1 MSNTADLEGF
11 KNIKIASTS
20 SEDSGNESKDK
31 LESYVIDEMKN
42 SYIFQEIFNA
52 YGNSFDKLGLDISD
66 LFLQILPQTATE
78 WGLKLWEERV
88 GITTNNAKS
97 IEERRARV
105 LAKLNSK
112 GTTTVEVIKQICK
125 SFVSEAEIIQ
135 NNPEYYFQVNLI
147 SDTGF
152 PYALDSLYDSIEIAK
167 PAHLGVKY
175 KLISMNQSEMY
186 YGLASIMGETMT
198 VYPWGAK
205 NIEFS
210 GKMESSISQC
220 TGSESITIYPS
231 KEMS

>member
-1 MSNTADLEGF
+1 MSNTADLEAF
-11 KNIKIASTS
+11 ENVKIASNS
-20 SEDSGNESKDK
+20 SEDSGNQSVDNLK
-31 LESYVIDEMKN
+31 SYVIDEVK
-42 SYIFQEIFNA
+42 SGYIFQEIFNA
-52 YGNSFDKLGLDISD
+52 YGNRFDKLGLDISE

-78 WGLKLWEERV
+78 WGLKLWEKRV

-135 NNPEYYFQVNLI
+135 NNPEYYFQINLI

-175 KLISMNQSEMY
+175 KLISVNQSQMY
-186 YGLASIMGETMT
+186 YGLSSIMGETMT
-198 VYPWGAK
+198 VYPWIAK
-205 NIEFS
+205 NIES
-210 GKMESSISQC
+210 NGKIEIGISQC
-220 TGSESITIYPS
+220 TGSENITIYPS
-231 KEMS
+231 KEMN

>member
-1 MSNTADLEGF
+1 MNNIADLEAF
-11 KNIKIASTS
+11 KNIKSASTS
-20 SEDSGNESKDK
+20 SENSGNQSVDNLK
-31 LESYVIDEMKN
+31 SYVIDEIKN

-52 YGNSFDKLGLDISD
+52 YGSRFDKLGLDISD

-78 WGLKLWEERV
+78 WGLKLWEKRV

-112 GTTTVEVIKQICK
+112 GTTTVEVIKQTCK

-152 PYALDSLYDSIEIAK
+152 PYALDSLYDSIGIAK

-175 KLISMNQSEMY
+175 KLISVNQSQMY
-186 YGLASIMGETMT
+186 YGLGSIMGETMT
-198 VYPWGAK
+198 VYPWRAK

-210 GKMESSISQC
+210 EKMESGISQC

-231 KEMS
+231 KEMN

>member
-1 MSNTADLEGF
+1 MSNTADLEAF
-11 KNIKIASTS
+11 ENVKIASNS
-20 SEDSGNESKDK
+20 SEDSGNQSVDNLK
-31 LESYVIDEMKN
+31 SYVIDEVK
-42 SYIFQEIFNA
+42 SGYIFQKIFNA
-52 YGNSFDKLGLDISD
+52 YGNRFDKLGLDISE

-78 WGLKLWEERV
+78 WGLKLWEKRV

-175 KLISMNQSEMY
+175 KLISVNQSQMY

-198 VYPWGAK
+198 VYPWIAK
-205 NIEFS
+205 NIES
-210 GKMESSISQC
+210 NGKIEIGISQC
-220 TGSESITIYPS
+220 AGSENITIYPS
-231 KEMS
+231 KEMN